1 MRTLTLVQIARRWYQ
16 RDPSAAEAWLAKSD
30 LSADV
35 KERAENGATR
45 ISRPIPGQP
54 ILPVG
59 PLGPEGVN

>member
-1 MRTLTLVQIARRWYQ
+1 MHWLKKDR
-16 RDPSAAEAWLAKSD
+16 PAAEAWLAKSD

-35 KERAENGATR
+35 KERAENGAAR